1 MDAGREDVTA
11 LLAEFTKANDR
22 SRFRADSSCVHE
34 LRRLAGSYMRQERRD
49 HTLQATAVVHVDY
62 L

>member
-1 MDAGREDVTA
+1 MTEAASKLIPLVYT
-11 LLAEFTKANDR
+11 
-22 SRFRADSSCVHE
+22 E

-49 HTLQATAVVHVDY
+49 HTLQATAVVHVAY